1 MKSKVSEETFNW
13 LYMSVWLGL
22 RPEEV
27 DSITNKKAVKV
38 TYDDVNEVNV
48 VSIYQCKLMSISE
61 EMRWKHI
68 PLIFK
73 EQNKCLEIIEKK
85 NIHRPHPKTIRK
97 HSGNDRITCYG
108 GRKAFVDL
116 CLDRNQEVTEISLWL
131 GHKNSTIT
139 MAVYKQ
145 RQVVRFNPVEKKQ
158 KGFKII

>member
-38 TYDDVNEVNV
+38 TYDDVNKFNV
-48 VSIYQCKLMSISE
+48 VSIYQSKLMSISE

-73 EQNKCLEIIEKK
+73 EQNK
-85 NIHRPHPKTIRK
+85 
-97 HSGNDRITCYG
+97 
-108 GRKAFVDL
+108 KALKLFS
-116 CLDRNQEVTEISLWL
+116 QELTGSF
-131 GHKNSTIT
+131 H
-139 MAVYKQ
+139 
-145 RQVVRFNPVEKKQ
+145 
-158 KGFKII
+158 